1 MANVTATL
9 AQPTTGQILVAT
21 WAALANGDVGIT
33 VDYPRWADRNVQVF
47 GTFGSGGS
55 IKIEGSNNGSNWV
68 TLTDM
73 AGSTCVFTAAGVK
86 MIQENVMW
94 VRPSVTAGD
103 GTTALTAV
111 LVARRT
117 A

>member
-1 MANVTATL
+1 MASISPVIN
-9 AQPTTGQILVAT
+9 QPSTGQILVVT
-21 WAALANGDVGIT
+21 WAPLANGDVGVT
-33 VDYPRWADRNVQVF
+33 ADYPRWADRNIQIF
-47 GTFGSGGS
+47 GTFGAGGS
-55 IKIEGSNNGSNWV
+55 IKVEGSNDNSNWA

-73 AGSTCVFTAAGVK
+73 GGATLVFTSAGVR

-103 GTTALTAV
+103 GTTSLTAI

>member
-1 MANVTATL
+1 MANVAGTIN
-9 AQPTTGQILVAT
+9 QPSTGQILVVT
-21 WAALANGDVGIT
+21 WASMANGDVGIT
-33 VDYPRWADRNVQVF
+33 ADYPRWADRNVQIF
-47 GTFGSGGS
+47 GTFGAGGS
-55 IKIEGSNNGSNWV
+55 IKIEGSNNGTNWV

-73 AGSTCVFTAAGVK
+73 AGNSCVFTAAGVK

-103 GTTALTAV
+103 GTTSLTAI